1 MRFNF
6 GGRLGRTVLAS
17 LACLAGA
24 TAHAQ
29 TWPTRPITMIVPLPP
44 GGAVDILAR
53 VIAEPMQAA
62 LGQPVLVD
70 NVAGAGS
77 SIGVDRAARATP
89 DGYTLGFGTWANYV
103 IAGAVYPVR
112 YDVLRDLEPV
122 GLVADAPY
130 WIVARNSMPAANMA
144 ELLSWLKS
152 NPDKATAGTV
162 GAGSGAHIC
171 GVYLQT
177 EAHVKFQMAPYRGGA
192 PALQDLMGGQ
202 IDFMC
207 DLGANTLPMVRGGQ
221 IKSYAVMA
229 KKRWSAAPDTP
240 TIEEM
245 GLPGLYLSAWSGIWA
260 PRGTPREAIAKLN
273 AALGKALADPAIRQ
287 KLAGLG
293 QEPFPETMSS
303 PEALGAF
310 HKAEVEKWF
319 PIVKAAN
326 IKVE

>member
-1 MRFNF
+1 MRRNIAGLFNHAVIA
-6 GGRLGRTVLAS
+6 T
-17 LACLAGA
+17 LACLAA
-24 TAHAQ
+24 AAAHAQ

-77 SIGVDRAARATP
+77 SIGVDRATRAAP

-144 ELLSWLKS
+144 ELLAWLKA

-177 EAHVKFQMAPYRGGA
+177 EGHVKFQMAPYRGGA

-221 IKSYAVMA
+221 IKAYAVMA

-260 PRGTPREAIAKLN
+260 PRGTPKEAIAKLN
-273 AALGKALADPAIRQ
+273 AALAKALANPAIRQ
-287 KLAGLG
+287 KLASLG
-293 QEPFPETMSS
+293 QEPFPETMRS

-310 HKAEVEKWF
+310 HKAEVKKWF